1 MTPMRVG
8 LVCPYDMGSPGGVQ
22 QLTTDLAGK
31 LRELGDE
38 VVLVAAGRADHS
50 VPRWDDSVILVG
62 RPIFVRGNASRVP
75 LTLSPR
81 SWAWGRAALADVDVI
96 HVHEPLIPLVG
107 WVALTVRKPTVATFH
122 ADPPSWVGTAYRRT
136 PLLGRRFRS
145 TLITAVSPAA
155 AGPIPDSWGKVTIV
169 PNAVDVASYRL
180 DTGRVTRRVAFL
192 GRDEPRKGL
201 DVILE
206 AWSSIRASVGDAE
219 LIVMGAD
226 RGAAPDGIRFMGR
239 VTGAE
244 KRRLLASS
252 SVFVAPNTGGESF
265 GMVLIEAMAAGCAI
279 VASDLPA
286 FTAVLDGAGRY
297 FTNGDSAALSRN
309 VIELLND
316 ERAADRLR
324 ERAIDHVAQFD
335 WEVVARRYRDLY
347 RQAAS

>member
-1 MTPMRVG
+1 
-8 LVCPYDMGSPGGVQ
+8 
-22 QLTTDLAGK
+22 
-31 LRELGDE
+31 
-38 VVLVAAGRADHS
+38 
-50 VPRWDDSVILVG
+50 
-62 RPIFVRGNASRVP
+62 
-75 LTLSPR
+75 
-81 SWAWGRAALADVDVI
+81 
-96 HVHEPLIPLVG
+96 
-107 WVALTVRKPTVATFH
+107 
-122 ADPPSWVGTAYRRT
+122 
-136 PLLGRRFRS
+136 
-145 TLITAVSPAA
+145 
-155 AGPIPDSWGKVTIV
+155 
-169 PNAVDVASYRL
+169 
-180 DTGRVTRRVAFL
+180 
-192 GRDEPRKGL
+192 
-201 DVILE
+201 
-206 AWSSIRASVGDAE
+206 
-219 LIVMGAD
+219 
-226 RGAAPDGIRFMGR
+226 MGR